1 MKRGRRAL
9 ITEEDRRLWE
19 QVRRSATPLR
29 PEPPPE
35 VAAATP
41 APPPVASPKAP
52 APPKPRAAAKA
63 PRPAPPP
70 AKPKP
75 PPAPPVG
82 GFDRKTVTRLSR
94 GTVAIDA
101 RIDLHGMTQ
110 EAAHHRLLRF
120 LEASRADGGRIVLVI
135 TGKGAPA
142 EPGLGGSGR
151 GVLRRAVPEWL
162 RSAPFRLLVS
172 GYENAGRRHGGEGA
186 LYVRLRRKGAN

>member
-9 ITEEDRRLWE
+9 ITEEDRQLWD

-29 PEPPPE
+29 AEPPPE
-35 VAAATP
+35 VVAVTPAAAT
-41 APPPVASPKAP
+41 PKAP
-52 APPKPRAAAKA
+52 APPKARAAKA
-63 PRPAPPP
+63 APPTPPPKPRPPAP
-70 AKPKP
+70 
-75 PPAPPVG
+75 PPVG

-110 EAAHHRLLRF
+110 DAAHGRLLRF
-120 LEASRADGGRIVLVI
+120 LEAARADGGKIVLVI

-142 EPGLGGSGR
+142 NHGPGESGR
-151 GVLRRAVPEWL
+151 GVLRRVVPEWL
-162 RSAPFRLLVS
+162 RSAAFGSLVS

-186 LYVRLRRKGAN
+186 LYVRLRRKRSPGERN